1 MAPTLNILQARQAS
15 SDNCPDSISG
25 GGIAG
30 IVIGS
35 IAGTLLLLW
44 LWRVC
49 SLPGAQGGG
58 EPDYGYSSH
67 SGGGYETRHR
77 HRRRRSP
84 SYYEYVEKPSVRR
97 PAKVY
102 LS

>member
-1 MAPTLNILQARQAS
+1 MAPTLNLLETRQTS

-49 SLPGAQGGG
+49 SLPGARGDG
-58 EPDYGYSSH
+58 EPIMAIAIMAVV
-67 SGGGYETRHR
+67 GGSRLATDIAVDEVQHTM
-77 HRRRRSP
+77 SM
-84 SYYEYVEKPSVRR
+84 
-97 PAKVY
+97 
-102 LS
+102 